1 MRKIILINCL
11 WAAVAVGTFFLGKK
25 DHGFDSLQNS
35 GAVNDSRNLT
45 NNEAVKRGLVR
56 SGTIE
61 RVQKSKKSLP
71 GSLVIDRGVGS
82 KLKSALADSN
92 PVRRNAT
99 ISQMLLD
106 LTPGDVDEMLATFES
121 SPGGRENDRLF
132 NDFLY
137 AWASVSG
144 EDAVQ
149 YAIDPDSPKKSR
161 GAYHAMTAIAGW
173 AASDPNSAMLF
184 VEQVENSDTRQW
196 MHYGVTKE
204 MIRNDLD
211 GAIAYSERNVKGRA
225 RGEQM
230 NRIADALMD
239 QRGEQ
244 GLIDWINGINHAEKE
259 NEMLSYKK
267 HAVRES
273 LAKIARND
281 PGKVVQFI
289 TDNAT
294 EPFIDS
300 ESLERTSR
308 YISDT
313 SIADEVQWLA
323 DLPGEIEGRRHA
335 LGERFE
341 EFIKED
347 FEGAGEWLSNQPLG
361 PAYDEAI
368 QDYASSAAKD
378 NPEAALAWVDR
389 ISDERIRND
398 TLDRLQRKATKE
410 KK

>member
-11 WAAVAVGTFFLGKK
+11 WAVVAVGTFFLGKK
-25 DHGFDSLQNS
+25 DQGFDSLRNS

-106 LTPGDVDEMLATFES
+106 LTPRDVDEMLAAFES

-144 EDAVQ
+144 EDAVK

-211 GAIAYSERNVKGRA
+211 GAIAYSEKNVKGRA
-225 RGEQM
+225 REYQM

-281 PGKVVQFI
+281 PGKAVQFI

>member
-106 LTPGDVDEMLATFES
+106 LTPRDVDEMLAAFES

-281 PGKVVQFI
+281 PGKAVQFI

>member
-281 PGKVVQFI
+281 PGKAVQFI

>member
-1 MRKIILINCL
+1 MRKIILIHCL
-11 WAAVAVGTFFLGKK
+11 WAAIAVGTFFLGKK
-25 DHGFDSLQNS
+25 DQGPDSVQKS
-35 GAVNDSRNLT
+35 GAVNDSQRLT
-45 NNEAVKRGLVR
+45 NNEVIKSGLVL
-56 SGTIE
+56 SGKIE
-61 RVQKSKKSLP
+61 KIQKNAHSSS
-71 GSLVIDRGVGS
+71 GSLFINRGVGS
-82 KLKSALADSN
+82 KLKNALADSN

-99 ISQMLLD
+99 ISQMLLE
-106 LTPGDVDEMLATFES
+106 LRPADVDEMLVAFES

-137 AWASVSG
+137 AWASLSG
-144 EDAVQ
+144 ADAVK

-161 GAYHAMTAIAGW
+161 GSYHAMTAIAGW
-173 AASDPNSAMLF
+173 AASDPNSAMQF

-211 GAIAYSERNVKGRA
+211 GAIAYSEKNVKGRA

-230 NRIADALMD
+230 NRIVDALMD

-244 GLIDWINGINHAEKE
+244 GLIDWINGIDHSVKE
-259 NEMLSYKK
+259 NEMLAYKR

-273 LAKIARND
+273 LSKIARND
-281 PGKVVQFI
+281 PDQAFQFI

-300 ESLERTSR
+300 DSLERTSR

-323 DLPGEIEGRRHA
+323 DLPEETKGRRHA

-368 QDYASSAAKD
+368 QDYASSAAKH

>member
-25 DHGFDSLQNS
+25 DQGFDSLQNS

-45 NNEAVKRGLVR
+45 KNEAVKRGLVR

-106 LTPGDVDEMLATFES
+106 LTPRDVDEMLAAFES

>member
-106 LTPGDVDEMLATFES
+106 LTPRDVDEMLAAFEG

-281 PGKVVQFI
+281 PGKAVQFI

>member
-45 NNEAVKRGLVR
+45 KNEAVKRGLVR

-106 LTPGDVDEMLATFES
+106 LTPRDVDEMLAAFES

>member
-25 DHGFDSLQNS
+25 DQGFDSLQNS

-106 LTPGDVDEMLATFES
+106 LTPRDVDEMLAAFES

-281 PGKVVQFI
+281 PGKAVQFI

>member
-25 DHGFDSLQNS
+25 DQGFDSLRNS

-106 LTPGDVDEMLATFES
+106 LTPRDVDEMLAAFES

-281 PGKVVQFI
+281 PGKAVQFI

-389 ISDERIRND
+389 ISNERIRND

>member
-25 DHGFDSLQNS
+25 DQGFDSLQNS
-35 GAVNDSRNLT
+35 GAVNGSRNLT

-106 LTPGDVDEMLATFES
+106 LTPRDVDEMLAAFES

-281 PGKVVQFI
+281 PGKAVQFI